1 MDTHEYNS
9 KRSKVIEIFGKI
21 NSVANPEGMGRDDL
35 TNDILLA
42 AEGIFR
48 RVSPHQSK
56 AVRVLAERIKKT
68 FLDFRNLLK
77 KYE

>member
-9 KRSKVIEIFGKI
+9 KGSKVIEILGKI

-48 RVSPHQSK
+48 RVSPH
-56 AVRVLAERIKKT
+56 
-68 FLDFRNLLK
+68 
-77 KYE
+77 